1 MGDLAFPAAKRALSI
16 IYQWNGVDTRALTP
30 TPDQQLETA
39 LAGVRQE
46 MTALHDDLRQEV
58 STSLTRI
65 CTEMQELQ
73 GNLANFI
80 QGMTNMLTTLN
91 QAHTIAQAAQQ
102 MAADVRNGAN
112 NQPQSNPPH
121 PGAGLQVNM
130 ELPHPDENVEMTSPT

>member
-1 MGDLAFPAAKRALSI
+1 MEAP
-16 IYQWNGVDTRALTP
+16 TP

-65 CTEMQELQ
+65 STEMQELQ
-73 GNLANFI
+73 GTLANLV

-91 QAHTIAQAAQQ
+91 QAHTMAQAAQQ
-102 MAADVRNGAN
+102 MAADARNGAN
-112 NQPQSNPPH
+112 NQPQSNPPP

-130 ELPHPDENVEMTSPT
+130 ELPRPDENVEMTSPT